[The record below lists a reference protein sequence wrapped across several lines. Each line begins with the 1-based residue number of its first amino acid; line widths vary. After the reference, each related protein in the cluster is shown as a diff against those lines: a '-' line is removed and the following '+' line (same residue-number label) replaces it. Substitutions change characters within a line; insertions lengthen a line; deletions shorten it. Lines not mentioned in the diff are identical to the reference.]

1 MLKMW
6 DLFSTF
12 LVPILCLG
20 FYAILVSLLQEKLIY
35 MPRQYN
41 GQYAQY
47 YERRQQHTSKQLMNM
62 GSHKIIDLQY
72 TIGNDVPQTA
82 YFLAPPSLRKKK
94 TGNTVP
100 SEPFHLWMAAS
111 GNAGLALDWLD
122 LSVEFMKRKH
132 RTHRKHGKQQDVA
145 APGTV
150 VAANN
155 HGFLLVDYPGYGR
168 NGGDPSPSTILESSQ
183 QALVA
188 LDNYLKRRK
197 RRSGGTTEYD
207 VSYVAHSIGCSA
219 VLQHAVS
226 LLQQGHPTVHRIVL
240 VSPFTTM
247 VDMAKIA
254 LPLPIPGISYL
265 LRHQWD
271 NVKRMRELGTALGAL
286 HRNGRNRNEN
296 GEAASRPR
304 SKVKM
309 TIIHGNSDEIVPV
322 EMGQRVH
329 EVAVEVAQE
338 NQSGGGGG
346 ESGESGDEENGG
358 EATLFDVKYREIK
371 NGDHNR
377 ILDKAK
383 LSIFKAMG
391 K

>member
-12 LVPILCLG
+12 LIPILCLG

-35 MPRQYN
+35 MPRHYN
-41 GQYAQY
+41 GQHAQY
-47 YERRQQHTSKQLMNM
+47 YKQRRQHTSKQLMNM

-72 TIGNDVPQTA
+72 TIGNDISQTA
-82 YFLAPPSLRKKK
+82 YFLAPPSLRTKK
-94 TGNTVP
+94 TGSNIAS

-122 LSVEFMKRKH
+122 LSVEFMKRKN
-132 RTHRKHGKQQDVA
+132 RKHRKQKDVV

-168 NGGDPSPSTILESSQ
+168 NDGDPSPSTILESSQ
-183 QALVA
+183 KALLA

-197 RRSGGTTEYD
+197 TKSGGTTEYD

-226 LLQQGHPTVHRIVL
+226 LLQQGHLAVHRIVL

-271 NVKRMRELGTALGAL
+271 NVKRMRELGAALGAL
-286 HRNGRNRNEN
+286 HRNDRNRNV
-296 GEAASRPR
+296 EAASRPR
-304 SKVKM
+304 VKIKM
-309 TIIHGNSDEIVPV
+309 AIIHGNSDEIVPV

-329 EVAVEVAQE
+329 EVAVEVSRD
-338 NQSGGGGG
+338 NQSGG
-346 ESGESGDEENGG
+346 EDGDEENGG

-383 LSIFKAMG
+383 QRIFKAMG